1 MEQNYKKNFIYTLH
15 TFTNKYYTNYYGF
28 NSPSSE
34 KLNLWKKKN
43 IFDIIEFYLFNIN
56 GILIINYQK
65 GENISDNDKNNNNL
79 SLIRHTL
86 LTLQKLNQLNHK
98 KNFLTYTIY
107 LFNYKIVYLFQN
119 KQILVG
125 KFKNEVNN
133 YYCHLCLKFIYIS
146 LINFK
151 FDINEKLSLLISK
164 IERNNSNCIVI
175 GNQNYKKIDDYFKNQ
190 KNVNINENEKKLVSF
205 YNNDMSSKEQNNDSK
220 NSITKSFSFND
231 YLEIKIY
238 EKYFLKSLINHFNN
252 IFELICFREELFL
265 YNIKLKN
272 VYFVDI
278 EKHEIIFDYNKI
290 NNHKLI
296 NFKFYKQEKLFKH
309 CLLIAKKLE
318 IEYKSHLRTM
328 NELEYIP
335 MLTNHFGKFE
345 CTSTYP
351 RYSFYIKYLPIFSG
365 IAIIHIYSQKKLS
378 RQYEQN
384 SLNTNI
390 NFNKK
395 YSLKHI
401 NKLNH
406 QNYYYEFITLFSN
419 NNKNEENIKY
429 FEPEKIKHI
438 QKFFFEFFIALTKQ
452 NNIFYYLQKNKIAK
466 YFNKNILNAINS
478 VPSSILKEK
487 SLENVFLQ
495 INLKLENLFL
505 TKYLNESNNVSKK
518 NNNEKE
524 LNNIS
529 KIFEMEE
536 DFILLDLFKDL
547 IKKAPNCLIK
557 FDNENNNEIE
567 DNDNKNIN
575 DLLSMK
581 NLNSIITPLQNEKN
595 DNNKDNKINIFTNK
609 NNQNNYKRKDF
620 SKNTSLKLNSS
631 DFSSYEFDDSSINMP
646 GISRKV
652 SSIYERNKCKFN
664 RKEFL
669 NNRKESFFEEEID
682 NEVQEYNKKNKINKL
697 NKLKRVMTFEN
708 GNNVIKYSDLKF
720 GGGYDKDIVCKKF
733 ELLGFS
739 GSFGRGEERK
749 NF

>member
-1 MEQNYKKNFIYTLH
+1 M
-15 TFTNKYYTNYYGF
+15 
-28 NSPSSE
+28 
-34 KLNLWKKKN
+34 
-43 IFDIIEFYLFNIN
+43 
-56 GILIINYQK
+56 
-65 GENISDNDKNNNNL
+65 
-79 SLIRHTL
+79 
-86 LTLQKLNQLNHK
+86 
-98 KNFLTYTIY
+98 
-107 LFNYKIVYLFQN
+107 
-119 KQILVG
+119 
-125 KFKNEVNN
+125 
-133 YYCHLCLKFIYIS
+133 
-146 LINFK
+146 
-151 FDINEKLSLLISK
+151 
-164 IERNNSNCIVI
+164 
-175 GNQNYKKIDDYFKNQ
+175 
-190 KNVNINENEKKLVSF
+190 
-205 YNNDMSSKEQNNDSK
+205 
-220 NSITKSFSFND
+220 
-231 YLEIKIY
+231 
-238 EKYFLKSLINHFNN
+238 
-252 IFELICFREELFL
+252 
-265 YNIKLKN
+265 
-272 VYFVDI
+272 
-278 EKHEIIFDYNKI
+278 
-290 NNHKLI
+290 
-296 NFKFYKQEKLFKH
+296 
-309 CLLIAKKLE
+309 
-318 IEYKSHLRTM
+318 
-328 NELEYIP
+328 
-335 MLTNHFGKFE
+335 
-345 CTSTYP
+345 
-351 RYSFYIKYLPIFSG
+351 
-365 IAIIHIYSQKKLS
+365 
-378 RQYEQN
+378 
-384 SLNTNI
+384 
-390 NFNKK
+390 
-395 YSLKHI
+395 
-401 NKLNH
+401 
-406 QNYYYEFITLFSN
+406 
-419 NNKNEENIKY
+419 
-429 FEPEKIKHI
+429 
-438 QKFFFEFFIALTKQ
+438 TKQ

-581 NLNSIITPLQNEKN
+581 NLNSIITPFQNEKN
-595 DNNKDNKINIFTNK
+595 DNNKDNRINILTNK
-609 NNQNNYKRKDF
+609 NNQNNNKRKDL

-669 NNRKESFFEEEID
+669 NNRKESFFEE
-682 NEVQEYNKKNKINKL
+682 YKKKNKINKL